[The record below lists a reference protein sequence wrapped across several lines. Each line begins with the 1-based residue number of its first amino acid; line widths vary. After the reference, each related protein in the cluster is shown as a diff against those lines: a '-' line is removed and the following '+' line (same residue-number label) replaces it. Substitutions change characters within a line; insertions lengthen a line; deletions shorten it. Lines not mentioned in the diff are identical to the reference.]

1 MRGKDQVGDDVGGD
15 GHRHRHITHVT
26 PVRVKQR
33 RASEVAERVRGAV
46 SSARL

>member
-1 MRGKDQVGDDVGGD
+1 MRGKDQVGDDVEGD
-15 GHRHRHITHVT
+15 GDRHWHVTYVT

-33 RASEVAERVRGAV
+33 RAPEVAERVRGAV